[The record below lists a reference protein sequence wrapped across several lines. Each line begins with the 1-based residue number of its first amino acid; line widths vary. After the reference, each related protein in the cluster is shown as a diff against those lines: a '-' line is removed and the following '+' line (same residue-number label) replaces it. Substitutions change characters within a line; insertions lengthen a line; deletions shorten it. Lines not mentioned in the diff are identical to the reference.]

1 MTSKKPCKHPNI
13 ETADG
18 GGFRCIDCG
27 SPYPP
32 KGSKYGNKIVKTEDG
47 TFHSKAELKRWEELK
62 LLQKAG
68 LICGLERQV
77 WFDLIVNDRHVGF
90 YVADFTYRKDPL
102 KFAELLAIPKSG
114 TVCEDVKG
122 GRATQTEAFKL
133 KAKLM
138 KAIHGI
144 DILITGR
151 EKNEK
156 AYHRGGA
163 VRRASAKSR

>member
-1 MTSKKPCKHPNI
+1 MKEKCKHPNI

-32 KGSKYGNKIVKTEDG
+32 KRSKYGNEIVKTEDG
-47 TFHSKAELKRWEELK
+47 TFHSKAELARWEELK
-62 LLQKAG
+62 LLQRAG
-68 LICGLERQV
+68 HIFELERQV
-77 WFDLIVNDRHVGF
+77 PYDLIVNGRHICIIVVDFRYRVRPGTFVDRDMS
-90 YVADFTYRKDPL
+90 A
-102 KFAELLAIPKSG
+102 LLQSDI
-114 TVCEDVKG
+114 VCEDLKG

-144 DILITGR
+144 EMRITG
-151 EKNEK
+151 KNT
-156 AYHRGGA
+156 
-163 VRRASAKSR
+163 